1 MHTDKHIHVN
11 EYIHTCG
18 KTLIYKI
25 INQFLKIFL
34 KKILAGDEVEI
45 GPMGTGGKCLSGTVK
60 TL

>member
-1 MHTDKHIHVN
+1 MNIYIHV
-11 EYIHTCG
+11 G

-34 KKILAGDEVEI
+34 KKILAGNEVEI
-45 GPMGTGGKCLSGTVK
+45 DPMGTGGRCLSGTVK